1 MNHVWKIYDLER
13 IIADG
18 MALDGENNI
27 GLWDEKANSGD
38 LVLVTLGGGHYAPRA
53 NKLASMDG
61 VWLGHML
68 ATYALPFEKPED
80 ETEQPGGNWKQAL
93 ESAISATRQAFPN
106 GQIICSMDKKAFRGW
121 QRQAIRD
128 YLSDNEVPLLTTKQI
143 VEVLGKKT
151 QAS

>member
-1 MNHVWKIYDLER
+1 METGLR
-13 IIADG
+13 ISHI
-18 MALDGENNI
+18 
-27 GLWDEKANSGD
+27 
-38 LVLVTLGGGHYAPRA
+38 
-53 NKLASMDG
+53 
-61 VWLGHML
+61 
-68 ATYALPFEKPED
+68 
-80 ETEQPGGNWKQAL
+80 
-93 ESAISATRQAFPN
+93 ATRQAFPN